1 MESKDTIRF
10 WAGALGAM
18 ALVAAIVAVVV
29 MVRTPPP
36 KSPKAAA
43 PATTKPAQTA
53 KSTAPVAKPAPP
65 VTKPSAPVSSA
76 TPPPTAKPAPAV
88 AKAAPQTTV
97 AAKAP
102 APAPAKPQP
111 QPQPQPTATAA
122 AKPAPAATKPLTD
135 AERKLS
141 EDLWVEQKKVDTASA
156 RMTST
161 SDGRRRVAETIAKQ
175 FNVPD
180 KVVSDLRGRNLGYG
194 EMVSTL
200 AFSQQL
206 MKHDKITRQ
215 QAIDKIVAARKMGQG
230 WAAYAR
236 AAGIKIG
243 DVLADVR
250 TADKQLSKLVMVKAE
265 R

>member
-1 MESKDTIRF
+1 MEGKDTVRF

-29 MVRTPPP
+29 MVRMPPP
-36 KSPKAAA
+36 KSSKAAA

-53 KSTAPVAKPAPP
+53 KSTAPVAKPTPP
-65 VTKPSAPVSSA
+65 VTKPATPVASA
-76 TPPPTAKPAPAV
+76 TAPPAAKPAPAV

-111 QPQPQPTATAA
+111 QPTATA

-141 EDLWVEQKKVDTASA
+141 EELWVEQKKVDTASS

-175 FNVPD
+175 FNVSD
-180 KVVSDLRGRNLGYG
+180 KVVTDLRGRNLGYG

-215 QAIDKIVAARKMGQG
+215 QAIDKIVAARKAGQG

-243 DVLADVR
+243 DVLTDVR
-250 TADKQLSKLVMVKAE
+250 TTDKQLSKLVMVKAE

>member
-1 MESKDTIRF
+1 MEGKDTVRF

-29 MVRTPPP
+29 MVRMPPP
-36 KSPKAAA
+36 KSSKAAA

-65 VTKPSAPVSSA
+65 ATKPATPVASA
-76 TPPPTAKPAPAV
+76 TPPPAAKPAPAV

-111 QPQPQPTATAA
+111 QPTATAA

-135 AERKLS
+135 AERKVS
-141 EDLWVEQKKVDTASA
+141 EELWVEQKKVDTASS

-175 FNVPD
+175 FNVSD
-180 KVVSDLRGRNLGYG
+180 KVVTDLRGRSLGYG

-215 QAIDKIVAARKMGQG
+215 QAIDKIIAARKAGQG

-236 AAGIKIG
+236 AAGVKIG
-243 DVLADVR
+243 DVLTDVR
-250 TADKQLSKLVMVKAE
+250 TTDKQLSKLVMVKAE

>member
-1 MESKDTIRF
+1 MEKRDTIRF

-29 MVRTPPP
+29 MVRMPPP
-36 KSPKAAA
+36 KSQKA
-43 PATTKPAQTA
+43 ATTKPAQTA
-53 KSTAPVAKPAPP
+53 KSAAPAAKPTPPVAKPA
-65 VTKPSAPVSSA
+65 APVANS
-76 TPPPTAKPAPAV
+76 TPPAAKPTPAV
-88 AKAAPQTTV
+88 AKAAPQTPV
-97 AAKAP
+97 AAKPP
-102 APAPAKPQP
+102 ASAPAKPP
-111 QPQPQPTATAA
+111 SQPTATAA
-122 AKPAPAATKPLTD
+122 KSAPASAKPLTD
-135 AERKLS
+135 AERKMS
-141 EDLWVEQKKVDTASA
+141 EDLWAEQKKVDSASA

-175 FNVPD
+175 FNVSD

-194 EMVSTL
+194 EMASTL

-215 QAIDKIVAARKMGQG
+215 QAIDKIVAARKAGQG

-236 AAGIKIG
+236 AAGVKIG
-243 DVLADVR
+243 DVLTDVR
-250 TADKQLSKLVMVKAE
+250 TTDKQLSKLVMVKAE